1 MTMNSTISSKNSADR
16 KGYMNKYLKTLELDK
31 ILQMLAEHASNAE
44 TRRMALALR
53 PDNDLERVR
62 YECLKTS
69 QALELSVQY
78 GTPPFS
84 DFKDVTSAAARAA
97 SGAVISLRDLMD
109 IAVMLRQIK
118 ALADWYSHCENVETE
133 LSYLFSRLQP
143 NDWLLEKLER
153 SIISE
158 TEISDA
164 ASPELAAI
172 RRKINK
178 AGMQLRETLD
188 KMVKNKTTQQ
198 YLQESSVTIRDGRFV
213 LPVKSEYRGQVSGLI
228 HDTSATGQ
236 TIFIEPMAIVEANND
251 IRILE
256 GKEQEEIERIIRQL
270 CRDCGDY
277 SEILKENYKVC
288 TELNL
293 YFAKSNLAA
302 RLKCSLPGITDDG
315 VIFLKKAR
323 HPLLDRNKAVPIDLS
338 LGEDYQ
344 TLIITGPNTG
354 GKTVALKTA
363 GLLSA
368 MVMCG
373 LLIPVAD
380 GSRISLFD
388 HILADIGDS
397 QSIEQNL
404 STFSSH
410 TNKVIEIL
418 GTADESSLVLLDELG
433 SGTDPVEGAAL
444 AVAIIRRL
452 MSSGAKV
459 MVTTHYQELKVFA
472 IDSPDVENASCEFDI
487 DTLRPTY
494 RLIVGSPGKSNA
506 FAISESLGMPKDII
520 DDAKSSVS
528 EANSRLED
536 VIGKLEAARLELE
549 HQKDDISRLKA
560 QTKEHEETIRKEREQ
575 LEAAKADEMEK
586 ARLRAMTIIE
596 QTKAESNELLDELEK
611 LRKEKDK
618 KDFSSNVSGMKSR
631 TKQSFNKMYDT
642 ANPVDGRD
650 PNEGYVLPRKLKR
663 GDTVYVVDLQ
673 RKGIVS
679 GEPDGSDFVFVQ
691 MGVMKTKM
699 NISRLRLEEPPKV
712 TVGNKP
718 AKKNRNMNKVG
729 VKAERRGRM
738 ELDIRGCACNDGVY
752 QLDSFIDQ
760 AVMSNISTVT
770 IIHGKGTGLLRSA
783 VHKRLKSHPS
793 VKSFRLG
800 VFGEGEDGVTVAEL
814 K

>member
-1 MTMNSTISSKNSADR
+1 
-16 KGYMNKYLKTLELDK
+16 MNKYLKTLELEK
-31 ILQMLAEHASNAE
+31 ILDMLAELASNEA
-44 TRRMALALR
+44 TRKMALELR
-53 PDNDLERVR
+53 PDCDLERVR

-69 QALELSVQY
+69 QALELSVQF

-84 DFKDVTSAAARAA
+84 NFKDITSTAARAK

-109 IAVMLRQIK
+109 IAAMLRQIK
-118 ALADWYSHCENVETE
+118 GLADWYKHCENIETE

-158 TEISDA
+158 NEIADA

-172 RRKINK
+172 RRKINR

-188 KMVKNKTTQQ
+188 KMVKSKTTQQ

-213 LPVKSEYRGQVSGLI
+213 LPVKSEHRGQISGLI

-251 IRILE
+251 IRILQ
-256 GKEQEEIERIIRQL
+256 GKEQEEIERIICEL

-277 SEILKENYKVC
+277 ADILAENYKVC

-302 RLKCSLPGITDDG
+302 KLNCSLPEITDDG
-315 VIFLKKAR
+315 KIYLKKAR
-323 HPLLDRNKAVPIDLS
+323 HPLIDKNKAVPIELS
-338 LGEDYQ
+338 LGEEYQ

-368 MVMCG
+368 MTMCG

-380 GSRISLFD
+380 GSRISVFS

-433 SGTDPVEGAAL
+433 SGTDPVEGAAIAI
-444 AVAIIRRL
+444 AVIRRL
-452 MSSGAKV
+452 MENGAKI

-472 IDSPDVENASCEFDI
+472 IDSPNVQNASCEFDI
-487 DTLRPTY
+487 ATLRPTY

-506 FAISESLGMPKDII
+506 FAISESLGMPSDII
-520 DDAKSSVS
+520 EDAKGRVS
-528 EANSRLED
+528 DANTRLEE
-536 VIGKLEAARLELE
+536 VIGKLEASRLELE
-549 HQKDDISRLKA
+549 REKEQITKLRIQA
-560 QTKEHEETIRKEREQ
+560 QEHESAVRKEREEI
-575 LEAAKADEMEK
+575 EAAKSDELEK

-618 KDFSSNVSGMKSR
+618 KDFSSNVSGMKSK
-631 TKQSFNKMYDT
+631 TKQSFNKMFDT
-642 ANPVDGRD
+642 ANPVDKRD

-673 RKGIVS
+673 RKGIIS
-679 GEPDGSDFVFVQ
+679 GDPDGSEFVFVQ

-699 NISRLRLEEPPKV
+699 NISRLRLEEPEKV
-712 TVGNKP
+712 TYNNKNKP
-718 AKKNRNMNKVG
+718 SRKVGRVG
-729 VKAERRGRM
+729 VKAERRGKM
-738 ELDIRGCACNDGVY
+738 ELDIRGSACDDGIY
-752 QLDSFIDQ
+752 ELDAFIDQ

-770 IIHGKGTGLLRSA
+770 IIHGKGTGLLRKA
-783 VHKRLKSHPS
+783 VHQRLRSHPS
-793 VKSFRLG
+793 VKNFRLG
-800 VFGEGEDGVTVAEL
+800 LFGEGEDGVTVVEL

>member
-1 MTMNSTISSKNSADR
+1 MD
-16 KGYMNKYLKTLELDK
+16 KYLKTLELDK
-31 ILQMLAEHASNAE
+31 ILEMLADLTSNEE
-44 TRRMALALR
+44 TRRMALAVR

-69 QALELSVQY
+69 QALSLSVQF

-84 DFKDVTSAAARAA
+84 NFKDISSVAARAA
-97 SGAVISLRDLMD
+97 SGAVISLRDLLD
-109 IAVMLRQIK
+109 IAAMLRQIK
-118 ALADWYSHCENVETE
+118 ALADWYAHCENVETE

-153 SIISE
+153 SIISDN
-158 TEISDA
+158 EIADA

-172 RRKINK
+172 RRKINR

-188 KMVKNKTTQQ
+188 KMIKNKTTQQ
-198 YLQESSVTIRDGRFV
+198 YLQESNVTIRDGRFV
-213 LPVKSEYRGQVSGLI
+213 LPVKSEYRSQVSGLV

-277 SEILKENYKVC
+277 AEVLSENYKVC

-302 RLKCSLPGITDDG
+302 KLRCSLPAITDDG
-315 VIFLKKAR
+315 KMHLKKAR
-323 HPLLDRNKAVPIDLS
+323 HPLIDRNKAVPVDIS

-344 TLIITGPNTG
+344 ALIITGPNTG
-354 GKTVALKTA
+354 GKTVSLKTA
-363 GLLSA
+363 GLLAA
-368 MVMCG
+368 MTMCG

-380 GSRISLFD
+380 GSSISVYD

-418 GTADESSLVLLDELG
+418 STADEKSLVLLDELG

-444 AVAIIRRL
+444 ALAIIRRL
-452 MSSGAKV
+452 MENGAKI

-472 IDSPDVENASCEFDI
+472 IDSAGVENASCEFDI
-487 DTLRPTY
+487 ETLRPTY

-506 FAISESLGMPKDII
+506 FAISESLGMPSDII
-520 DDAKSSVS
+520 EDAKSRVS
-528 EANSRLED
+528 EANTRLEE
-536 VIGKLEAARLELE
+536 VIGKLEASRIELE
-549 HQKDDISRLKA
+549 RKRDEISRLRS
-560 QTKEHEETIRKEREQ
+560 QTAEHEEAIRKEREAI
-575 LEAAKADEMEK
+575 EAAKAEELEK

-596 QTKAESNELLDELEK
+596 QTKAESNELIDELEK

-618 KDFSSNVSGMKSR
+618 KDFSANVSGMKSK

-642 ANPVDGRD
+642 ANPVEKRD
-650 PNEGYVLPRKLKR
+650 PNEGYVLPRKLRR

-679 GEPDGSDFVFVQ
+679 GDPDGSDFVYVQ

-699 NISRLRLEEPPKV
+699 NISRLRLEETEKV
-712 TVGNKP
+712 TVGNKSLRP
-718 AKKNRNMNKVG
+718 NRKMNKIG
-729 VKAERRGRM
+729 VKAERRGKM
-738 ELDIRGCACNDGVY
+738 ELDIRGCACDDGVY
-752 QLDSFIDQ
+752 QLDAFIDQ

-770 IIHGKGTGLLRSA
+770 IIHGKGTGLLRQA
-783 VHKRLKSHPS
+783 VHRRLKSHPS

-800 VFGEGEDGVTVAEL
+800 LFGEGEDGVTVAEL

>member
-1 MTMNSTISSKNSADR
+1 
-16 KGYMNKYLKTLELDK
+16 MNKYLRTLELDK
-31 ILQMLAEHASNAE
+31 ILEMLADLTSNEE
-44 TRRMALALR
+44 TRKMALAVR
-53 PDNDLERVR
+53 PDNDLGRVH

-69 QALELSVQY
+69 QAFGLSVQF

-84 DFKDVTSAAARAA
+84 NFRDITTIAARAK

-118 ALADWYSHCENVETE
+118 GLADWYGHCENIETE
-133 LSYLFSRLQP
+133 LNYLFSRLAP

-158 TEISDA
+158 NEISDA

-172 RRKINK
+172 RRKINR

-198 YLQESSVTIRDGRFV
+198 YLQESAVTIRDGRFV

-256 GKEQEEIERIIRQL
+256 GKEQEEIERIIREL
-270 CRDCGDY
+270 CRECGDY
-277 SEILKENYKVC
+277 ADILCENYKIC

-293 YFAKSNLAA
+293 YFAKSSLAA
-302 RLKCSLPGITDDG
+302 RLNCSLPEITDDG
-315 VIFLKKAR
+315 KMNLKKAR
-323 HPLLDRNKAVPIDLS
+323 HPLIDRKKVEPVNIS
-338 LGEDYQ
+338 LGDEYS

-368 MVMCG
+368 MTMCG
-373 LLIPVAD
+373 LMIPVAD
-380 GSRISLFD
+380 GSSISVFD

-404 STFSSH
+404 STFSAH
-410 TNKVIEIL
+410 TNKVIEIIE
-418 GTADESSLVLLDELG
+418 TADEKSLVLLDELG

-444 AVAIIRRL
+444 AVSVIKRL
-452 MSSGAKV
+452 MLSGAKV

-472 IDSPDVENASCEFDI
+472 IDSPEVENASCEFDI
-487 DTLRPTY
+487 ETLRPTY

-506 FAISESLGMPKDII
+506 FAISESLGMPSDII
-520 DDAKSSVS
+520 EDAKSRIS
-528 EANSRLED
+528 EADSRFEE
-536 VIGKLEAARLELE
+536 VIGKLESARLELE
-549 HQKDDISRLKA
+549 RQKEEISRLKA
-560 QTKEHEETIRKEREQ
+560 QAQEHENILRKEREE
-575 LEAAKADEMEK
+575 LEKTKADELEK

-596 QTKAESNELLDELEK
+596 QTKAESNELITELEQLK
-611 LRKEKDK
+611 KEKDK
-618 KDFSSNVSGMKSR
+618 KNFGESVSGAKSR
-631 TKQSFNKMYDT
+631 SKQSFNKMYDT
-642 ANPVDGRD
+642 ANPVDRHD
-650 PNEGYVLPRKLKR
+650 PNADYVLPRKLRR

-691 MGVMKTKM
+691 MGVMKSKIA
-699 NISRLRLEEPPKV
+699 ISRLRLEETEKV
-712 TVGNKP
+712 TYKNKP
-718 AKKNRNMNKVG
+718 SRKVGKIG
-729 VKAERRGRM
+729 VKAERRGKM
-738 ELDIRGCACNDGVY
+738 ELDIRGCACDDGVY
-752 QLDSFIDQ
+752 QLDAFIDR
-760 AVMSNISTVT
+760 AVMSNISMVT
-770 IIHGKGTGLLRSA
+770 IIHGKGTGLLRKA
-783 VHKRLKSHPS
+783 VHARLKSHPS
-793 VKSFRLG
+793 VKNFRLG
-800 VFGEGEDGVTVAEL
+800 VFGEGEDGVTIAEL

>member
-1 MTMNSTISSKNSADR
+1 MD
-16 KGYMNKYLKTLELDK
+16 KYLKTLELDK
-31 ILQMLAEHASNAE
+31 ILDMLADLTSNEE
-44 TRRMALALR
+44 TRRMALEVR

-69 QALELSVQY
+69 QAFSLSVQF

-84 DFKDVTSAAARAA
+84 NFKDISTVTARAA

-109 IAVMLRQIK
+109 IAAMLRQIK

-153 SIISE
+153 SIISDN
-158 TEISDA
+158 EIADA

-172 RRKINK
+172 RRKINR

-188 KMVKNKTTQQ
+188 KMIKNKTTQQ
-198 YLQESSVTIRDGRFV
+198 YLQESNVTIRDGRFV
-213 LPVKSEYRGQVSGLI
+213 LPVKSEYRGQVSGLV

-277 SEILKENYKVC
+277 AEILTENYKVC

-302 RLKCSLPGITDDG
+302 KLNCSLPEITDDG
-315 VIFLKKAR
+315 KMHLKKAR
-323 HPLLDRNKAVPIDLS
+323 HPLIDKNKAVPVDIS

-344 TLIITGPNTG
+344 ALIITGPNTG
-354 GKTVALKTA
+354 GKTVSLKTA
-363 GLLSA
+363 GLLAA
-368 MVMCG
+368 MTMCG
-373 LLIPVAD
+373 LLIPCAD
-380 GSRISLFD
+380 GSRISVYD

-418 GTADESSLVLLDELG
+418 GTADERSLVLLDELG

-444 AVAIIRRL
+444 AISIIRRL
-452 MSSGAKV
+452 MENGAKI

-472 IDSPDVENASCEFDI
+472 IDSSGVENASCEFDI
-487 DTLRPTY
+487 ETLRPTY

-506 FAISESLGMPKDII
+506 FAISESLGMPSDII
-520 DDAKSSVS
+520 RDAKSRVS
-528 EANSRLED
+528 EANTRLEE
-536 VIGKLEAARLELE
+536 VIGKLEASRIELE
-549 HQKDDISRLKA
+549 RQKEEISRLRA
-560 QTKEHEETIRKEREQ
+560 ETAAHEEAIRREREEI
-575 LEAAKADEMEK
+575 EAAKADELEK

-596 QTKAESNELLDELEK
+596 QTKAESNELIDELEK

-618 KDFSSNVSGMKSR
+618 KDFSANVSGMKSK

-642 ANPVDGRD
+642 ANPVEKRD
-650 PNEGYVLPRKLKR
+650 PNEGYVLPRKLRR

-673 RKGIVS
+673 RKGIIS
-679 GEPDGSDFVFVQ
+679 GDPDGSDFVFVQ

-699 NISRLRLEEPPKV
+699 NISRLRLEEPQKV
-712 TVGNKP
+712 TVGSKP
-718 AKKNRNMNKVG
+718 LRPNRKMNKIG
-729 VKAERRGRM
+729 VKAERRGKM
-738 ELDIRGCACNDGVY
+738 ELDIRGCACDDGVY
-752 QLDSFIDQ
+752 QLDAFIDQ

-770 IIHGKGTGLLRSA
+770 IIHGKGTGLLRQA

-800 VFGEGEDGVTVAEL
+800 LFGEGEDGVTVAEL

>member
-1 MTMNSTISSKNSADR
+1 
-16 KGYMNKYLKTLELDK
+16 MNKYLKTLELDK
-31 ILQMLAEHASNAE
+31 ILEMLSGHASNEE
-44 TRRMALALR
+44 TKRMALALR
-53 PDNDLERVR
+53 PQSDLAAVR
-62 YECLKTS
+62 RENLKTS
-69 QALELSVQY
+69 NALELSIQY
-78 GTPPFS
+78 GTPPFTS
-84 DFKDVTSAAARAA
+84 FKDISVSAQRAKT
-97 SGAVISLRDLMD
+97 GAVISLRDLMD
-109 IAVMLRQIK
+109 IAVMLRQISG
-118 ALADWYSHCENVETE
+118 LAKWYHSCENVETE
-133 LSYLFSRLQP
+133 LDYLFSRLAP
-143 NDWLLEKLER
+143 NDWLLEKLDR

-158 TEISDA
+158 TELSDA

-172 RRKINK
+172 RRKINR
-178 AGMQLRETLD
+178 AEMQLRETLD

-198 YLQESSVTIRDGRFV
+198 YLRESNVTIRDGRFV
-213 LPVKSEYRGQVSGLI
+213 LPVKTEHRGQVSGLV

-236 TIFIEPMAIVEANND
+236 TVFIEPMAVVEANND
-251 IRILE
+251 IRILQ
-256 GKEQEEIERIIRQL
+256 GKEQEEIERIIREL
-270 CRDCGDY
+270 CADCGDY
-277 SEILKENYKVC
+277 ADILCENYRVC

-302 RLKCSLPGITDDG
+302 KLKCTMPQITDDG
-315 VIFLKKAR
+315 KVHLKKAR
-323 HPLLDRNKAVPIDLS
+323 HPLLDQKTAVPIDLS

-344 TLIITGPNTG
+344 ALIITGPNTG

-368 MVMCG
+368 MTMCG
-373 LLIPVAD
+373 LLIPVSD
-380 GSRISLFD
+380 GSSISVFQ
-388 HILADIGDS
+388 HILVDIGDS

-418 GTADESSLVLLDELG
+418 RTADESSLVLLDELG

-444 AVAIIRRL
+444 AVSIIGRL
-452 MSSGAKV
+452 ISNSAKL

-472 IDSPDVENASCEFDI
+472 IDTPGVQNASCEFDI
-487 DTLRPTY
+487 ETLRPTY

-520 DDAKSSVS
+520 ADARSRVS
-528 EANSRLED
+528 EANTRLEE
-536 VIGKLEAARLELE
+536 VIGKLESTRMELE
-549 HQKDDISRLKA
+549 RERDSARSLKA
-560 QTKEHEETIRKEREQ
+560 KAAEHEEEMRIQRESLERSR
-575 LEAAKADEMEK
+575 ADELEK
-586 ARLRAMTIIE
+586 ARLQAMTIIE
-596 QTKAESNELLDELEK
+596 QTKAHSNELIDELEK
-611 LRKEKDK
+611 LRKEKEK
-618 KDFSSNVSGMKSR
+618 KDFSANVSGMKSR
-631 TKQSFNKMYDT
+631 SKQSFNKMYDI
-642 ANPVDGRD
+642 ANPVNKSD

-718 AKKNRNMNKVG
+718 VNNQRKKVG
-729 VKAERRGRM
+729 RVGVNAERRGKM
-738 ELDIRGCACNDGVY
+738 ELDIRGCACDDGVY

-760 AVMSNISTVT
+760 AVMSNISIIS
-770 IIHGKGTGLLRSA
+770 IIHGKGTGLLRAA

-800 VFGEGEDGVTVAEL
+800 VYGEGEDGVTIAEL

>member
-1 MTMNSTISSKNSADR
+1 
-16 KGYMNKYLKTLELDK
+16 
-31 ILQMLAEHASNAE
+31 
-44 TRRMALALR
+44 MALEIR

-69 QALELSVQY
+69 QAFSLSVQF

-84 DFKDVTSAAARAA
+84 NFKDISTVAARAA

-109 IAVMLRQIK
+109 IAAMLRQIK
-118 ALADWYSHCENVETE
+118 ALANWYSHCENVETE

-153 SIISE
+153 SIISDN
-158 TEISDA
+158 EIADA

-172 RRKINK
+172 RRKINR

-188 KMVKNKTTQQ
+188 KMIKNKTTQQ
-198 YLQESSVTIRDGRFV
+198 YLQESNVTIRDGRFV
-213 LPVKSEYRGQVSGLI
+213 LPVKSEYRGQVSGLV

-277 SEILKENYKVC
+277 AEILTENYKVC

-302 RLKCSLPGITDDG
+302 KLNCSLPAITDDG
-315 VIFLKKAR
+315 KMHLKKAR
-323 HPLLDRNKAVPIDLS
+323 HPLISKSKAVPVDIS

-344 TLIITGPNTG
+344 ALIITGPNTG
-354 GKTVALKTA
+354 GKTVSLKTA
-363 GLLSA
+363 GLLAA
-368 MVMCG
+368 MTMCG
-373 LLIPVAD
+373 LLIPCAD
-380 GSRISLFD
+380 GSSISVYD

-418 GTADESSLVLLDELG
+418 GTADEKSLVLLDELG

-444 AVAIIRRL
+444 AISIIRRL
-452 MSSGAKV
+452 MENGAKI

-472 IDSPDVENASCEFDI
+472 IDSSGVENASCEFDI
-487 DTLRPTY
+487 ETLRPTY

-506 FAISESLGMPKDII
+506 FAISESLGMPSDII
-520 DDAKSSVS
+520 SDAKSRVS
-528 EANSRLED
+528 EANSRLEE
-536 VIGKLEAARLELE
+536 VIGKLEASRIELE
-549 HQKDDISRLKA
+549 RQKEEISRLRA
-560 QTKEHEETIRKEREQ
+560 ETAAHEEAIRREREEI
-575 LEAAKADEMEK
+575 EAAKADELEK

-596 QTKAESNELLDELEK
+596 QTKAESNELIDELEK

-618 KDFSSNVSGMKSR
+618 KDFSANVSGMKSK

-642 ANPVDGRD
+642 ANPVEKRD
-650 PNEGYVLPRKLKR
+650 PNEGYVLPRKLRR

-673 RKGIVS
+673 RKGIIS
-679 GEPDGSDFVFVQ
+679 GDPDGSDFVFVQ

-699 NISRLRLEEPPKV
+699 NISRLRLEEPQKV
-712 TVGNKP
+712 TVGSKP
-718 AKKNRNMNKVG
+718 LRPNRKMNKIG
-729 VKAERRGRM
+729 VKAERRGKM
-738 ELDIRGCACNDGVY
+738 ELDIRGCACDDGVY
-752 QLDSFIDQ
+752 QLDAFIDQ

-770 IIHGKGTGLLRSA
+770 IIHGKGTGLLRQA

-800 VFGEGEDGVTVAEL
+800 LFGEGEDGVTVAEL

>member
-1 MTMNSTISSKNSADR
+1 
-16 KGYMNKYLKTLELDK
+16 MNKYLRTLELDK
-31 ILQMLAEHASNAE
+31 ILAMLAEHTSNEE
-44 TRRMALALR
+44 TRRMALAVR
-53 PDNDLERVR
+53 PYDDLQTIRN
-62 YECLKTS
+62 ECRKVS
-69 QALELSVQY
+69 QALSLSVQF

-84 DFKDVTSAAARAA
+84 SFKDVSTSAARAK

-109 IAVMLRQIK
+109 IAAMLRQIK
-118 ALADWYSHCENVETE
+118 GLADWYSHCENVETD
-133 LSYLFSRLQP
+133 LDYLFSRLSP

-153 SIISE
+153 SIISD

-172 RRKINK
+172 RRKINR
-178 AGMQLRETLD
+178 AEIQLRETLD
-188 KMVKNKTTQQ
+188 KMIKNKTTQL

-251 IRILE
+251 IRLLE
-256 GKEQEEIERIIRQL
+256 GKEQEEIERIIAEL

-277 SEILKENYKVC
+277 ADILCENYKIC

-302 RLKCSLPGITDDG
+302 RLNCTLPEINDDG
-315 VIFLKKAR
+315 RVHLKKAR
-323 HPLLDRNKAVPIDLS
+323 HPLIDKNKAVPIDLS

-344 TLIITGPNTG
+344 ALIITGPNTG
-354 GKTVALKTA
+354 GKTVALKTL

-368 MVMCG
+368 MTMCG
-373 LLIPVAD
+373 LLIPVSD
-380 GSRISLFD
+380 GSSITVFS

-410 TNKVIEIL
+410 TNKVIEIIN
-418 GTADESSLVLLDELG
+418 TADERSLVLLDELG

-444 AVAIIRRL
+444 AVAVIKRL
-452 MSSGAKV
+452 MDNGARI

-472 IDSPDVENASCEFDI
+472 INSPDVENASCEFDI
-487 DTLRPTY
+487 ETLRPTY

-506 FAISESLGMPKDII
+506 FAISESLGMPPDII
-520 DDAKSSVS
+520 AEAKTLVSDA
-528 EANSRLED
+528 NTQLEE
-536 VIGKLEAARLELE
+536 VIGKLEETRLELE
-549 HQKDDISRLKA
+549 RQKDDIVRLKRQA
-560 QTKEHEETIRKEREQ
+560 QEHEEAVRKEREE
-575 LEAAKADEMEK
+575 LEKAKSAELEK
-586 ARLRAMTIIE
+586 ARMRAMTIIE

-611 LRKEKDK
+611 LRKEKEK
-618 KDFSSNVSGMKSR
+618 KNFSENVSGMKSR

-642 ANPVDGRD
+642 ANPVDNRD
-650 PNEGYVLPRKLKR
+650 PNADYVLPRKLRR

-699 NISRLRLEEPPKV
+699 NISRLRLEEPEKV
-712 TVGNKP
+712 EFKNKSVKKVG
-718 AKKNRNMNKVG
+718 RVG
-729 VKAERRGRM
+729 VKAERRGKM
-738 ELDIRGCACNDGVY
+738 ELDIRGCACDDGVY
-752 QLDSFIDQ
+752 QLDSFIDR

-783 VHKRLKSHPS
+783 VHQRLKSHPS
-793 VKSFRLG
+793 VKTFRLG
-800 VFGEGEDGVTVAEL
+800 LFGEGEDGVTIAEL

>member
-1 MTMNSTISSKNSADR
+1 
-16 KGYMNKYLKTLELDK
+16 MNKYLRTLELDK
-31 ILQMLAEHASNAE
+31 ILAMLAEHTSNEE
-44 TRRMALALR
+44 TRRMALAVR
-53 PDNDLERVR
+53 PYDDLQTIRN
-62 YECLKTS
+62 ECRKVS
-69 QALELSVQY
+69 QALSLSVQF

-84 DFKDVTSAAARAA
+84 SFKDVSTSAARAK

-109 IAVMLRQIK
+109 IAAMLRQIK
-118 ALADWYSHCENVETE
+118 GLADWYSHCENVETD
-133 LSYLFSRLQP
+133 LDYLFSRLSP

-153 SIISE
+153 SIISD

-172 RRKINK
+172 RRKINR
-178 AGMQLRETLD
+178 AEIQLRETLD
-188 KMVKNKTTQQ
+188 KMIKNKTTQQ

-251 IRILE
+251 IRLLE
-256 GKEQEEIERIIRQL
+256 GKEQEEIERIIAEL

-277 SEILKENYKVC
+277 ADILCENYKIC

-302 RLKCSLPGITDDG
+302 RLNCTLPEINDDG
-315 VIFLKKAR
+315 RVHLKKAR
-323 HPLLDRNKAVPIDLS
+323 HPLIDKNKAVPIGLS

-344 TLIITGPNTG
+344 ALIITGPNTG
-354 GKTVALKTA
+354 GKTVALKTL

-368 MVMCG
+368 MTMCG
-373 LLIPVAD
+373 LLIPVSD
-380 GSRISLFD
+380 GSSITIFS

-410 TNKVIEIL
+410 TNKVIEIIN
-418 GTADESSLVLLDELG
+418 TADERSLVLLDELG

-444 AVAIIRRL
+444 AVAVIKRL
-452 MSSGAKV
+452 MDNGARI

-472 IDSPDVENASCEFDI
+472 INSPDVENASCEFDI
-487 DTLRPTY
+487 ETLRPTY

-506 FAISESLGMPKDII
+506 FAISESLGMPSDII
-520 DDAKSSVS
+520 AEAKTLVSDA
-528 EANSRLED
+528 NTQLEE
-536 VIGKLEAARLELE
+536 VIGKLEETRLELE
-549 HQKDDISRLKA
+549 RQKDDIVRLKRQA
-560 QTKEHEETIRKEREQ
+560 QEHEEAVRKEREE
-575 LEAAKADEMEK
+575 LEKAKSAELEK
-586 ARLRAMTIIE
+586 ARMRAMTIIE

-611 LRKEKDK
+611 LRKEKEK
-618 KDFSSNVSGMKSR
+618 KNFSENVSGMKSR

-642 ANPVDGRD
+642 ANPVDNRD
-650 PNEGYVLPRKLKR
+650 PNADYVLPRKLRR

-699 NISRLRLEEPPKV
+699 NISRLRLEEPEKV
-712 TVGNKP
+712 EFRNKSVKKVG
-718 AKKNRNMNKVG
+718 RVG
-729 VKAERRGRM
+729 VKAERRGKM
-738 ELDIRGCACNDGVY
+738 ELDIRGCACDDGVY
-752 QLDSFIDQ
+752 QLDSFIDR

-783 VHKRLKSHPS
+783 VHQRLKSHPS
-793 VKSFRLG
+793 VKTFRLG
-800 VFGEGEDGVTVAEL
+800 LFGEGEDGVTIAEFG
-814 K
+814 

>member
-1 MTMNSTISSKNSADR
+1 MD
-16 KGYMNKYLKTLELDK
+16 KYLKTLELDK
-31 ILQMLAEHASNAE
+31 ILDMLAEHTSNEE
-44 TRRMALALR
+44 TRRMALSVR
-53 PDNDLERVR
+53 PDADLERVR

-69 QALELSVQY
+69 QALELSVQF

-84 DFKDVTSAAARAA
+84 NFKDVTSTAARAK

-109 IAVMLRQIK
+109 IAAMLRQIK
-118 ALADWYSHCENVETE
+118 GHADWYAHCENIETE

-158 TEISDA
+158 NEIADA

-172 RRKINK
+172 RRKINR

-256 GKEQEEIERIIRQL
+256 GKEQEEIERIIREL
-270 CRDCGDY
+270 CRECGDY
-277 SEILKENYKVC
+277 ADILSENYKVC

-293 YFAKSNLAA
+293 YFAKANLAA
-302 RLKCSLPGITDDG
+302 RLRCSLPEITDDG
-315 VIFLKKAR
+315 RMFLKKAR
-323 HPLLDRNKAVPIDLS
+323 HPLIDRSKAVPIDLS
-338 LGEDYQ
+338 LGEEYQ

-368 MVMCG
+368 MTMCG

-380 GSRISLFD
+380 GSRISIYD

-418 GTADESSLVLLDELG
+418 DTADEKSLVLLDELG

-444 AVAIIRRL
+444 AVSIIRRL
-452 MSSGAKV
+452 MENGAKI

-472 IDSPDVENASCEFDI
+472 IDSENVENASCEFDI
-487 DTLRPTY
+487 ETLRPTY

-506 FAISESLGMPKDII
+506 FAISESLGMPADII
-520 DDAKSSVS
+520 EDAKTRVS
-528 EANSRLED
+528 EANTRLEE
-536 VIGKLEAARLELE
+536 VIGKLEATRMELE
-549 HQKDDISRLKA
+549 KQREEITRLKA
-560 QTKEHEETIRKEREQ
+560 QAAEHEETLRREREE
-575 LEAAKADEMEK
+575 LETAKADELEK

-611 LRKEKDK
+611 LRREKDK

-642 ANPVDGRD
+642 ANPVEKRD
-650 PNEGYVLPRKLKR
+650 PNEGYVLPRKLRR

-673 RKGIVS
+673 RKGIIS

-699 NISRLRLEEPPKV
+699 NISRLRLEEPAKV
-712 TVGNKP
+712 TVGGKT
-718 AKKNRNMNKVG
+718 AKTGRRMNKIG
-729 VKAERRGRM
+729 VKAERRGKM
-738 ELDIRGCACNDGVY
+738 ELDIRGCACDDGIY
-752 QLDSFIDQ
+752 QLDAFIDQ
-760 AVMSNISTVT
+760 AVMSNISTIT
-770 IIHGKGTGLLRSA
+770 IIHGKGTGLLRQA
-783 VHKRLKSHPS
+783 VHRRLKSHPS
-793 VKSFRLG
+793 VKTFRLG
-800 VFGEGEDGVTVAEL
+800 LFGEGEDGVTIAEL

>member
-1 MTMNSTISSKNSADR
+1 MNR
-16 KGYMNKYLKTLELDK
+16 YLKTLELDK
-31 ILQMLAEHASNAE
+31 VLNMLADLTSNEE

-53 PDNDLERVR
+53 PDADLERVR
-62 YECLKTS
+62 LECLKTS
-69 QALELSVQY
+69 QALELSVQF

-84 DFKDVTSAAARAA
+84 NFKDISGVSARAK

-109 IAVMLRQIK
+109 IAAMLRQIK
-118 ALADWYSHCENVETE
+118 GLSDWYSHCENMETE

-158 TEISDA
+158 NEIADA

-172 RRKINK
+172 RRKINR

-198 YLQESSVTIRDGRFV
+198 YLQESNVTIRDGRFV

-256 GKEQEEIERIIRQL
+256 GKEQEEIERIIREL
-270 CRDCGDY
+270 CRECGDY
-277 SEILKENYKVC
+277 SDILCENYKVC

-302 RLKCSLPGITDDG
+302 KLKCSLPEITDDG
-315 VIFLKKAR
+315 KMHLKKAR
-323 HPLLDRNKAVPIDLS
+323 HPLIDKNKAVPIDLS
-338 LGEDYQ
+338 LGEEYQ
-344 TLIITGPNTG
+344 SLIITGPNTG
-354 GKTVALKTA
+354 GKTVSLKTA
-363 GLLSA
+363 GLLSL
-368 MVMCG
+368 MTMCG
-373 LLIPVAD
+373 LLIPVSD
-380 GSRISLFD
+380 GSKISVFR
-388 HILADIGDS
+388 HVLADIGDS

-410 TNKVIEIL
+410 TNKVIDIINV
-418 GTADESSLVLLDELG
+418 ADDDSLVLLDELG

-444 AVAIIRRL
+444 AVSIIGRL
-452 MSSGAKV
+452 MQSGAKL

-472 IDSPDVENASCEFDI
+472 INSPNVENASCEFDI
-487 DTLRPTY
+487 ETLRPTY

-520 DDAKSSVS
+520 EEAKTHVS
-528 EANSRLED
+528 EANTRLEE
-536 VIGKLEAARLELE
+536 VIGKLEASRLELE
-549 HQKDDISRLKA
+549 RMKNETARLKA
-560 QTKEHEETIRKEREQ
+560 EIAEHEEAIRKERE
-575 LEAAKADEMEK
+575 EIEKSKADELEK

-596 QTKAESNELLDELEK
+596 QTKAESNELIDELEK

-618 KDFSSNVSGMKSR
+618 KDFSSNVSGAKSKA
-631 TKQSFNKMYDT
+631 KQSFNKMYDT
-642 ANPVDGRD
+642 ANPVDKHD
-650 PNEGYVLPRKLKR
+650 PNENYVLPRKLRR

-673 RKGIVS
+673 RKGIIS

-699 NISRLRLEEPPKV
+699 NISRLRLEDTPKV
-712 TVGNKP
+712 TVGNKSMTKP
-718 AKKNRNMNKVG
+718 NRKMNKVG
-729 VKAERRGRM
+729 VKAERRGKM
-738 ELDIRGCACNDGVY
+738 ELDIRGCACDDGIY
-752 QLDSFIDQ
+752 QLDAFVDQ
-760 AVMSNISTVT
+760 AVMSNISTIT
-770 IIHGKGTGLLRSA
+770 IIHGKGTGLLRQA

-793 VKSFRLG
+793 VKTFRLG
-800 VFGEGEDGVTVAEL
+800 LFGEGEDGVTIAEL

>member
-1 MTMNSTISSKNSADR
+1 MD
-16 KGYMNKYLKTLELDK
+16 KYLKTLELDK
-31 ILQMLAEHASNAE
+31 ILEMLAGLTSNEE
-44 TRRMALALR
+44 TRRMALDIR

-69 QALELSVQY
+69 QALELSVQF

-84 DFKDVTSAAARAA
+84 NFKDVTGTAARAK

-109 IAVMLRQIK
+109 IAAMLRQIK
-118 ALADWYSHCENVETE
+118 GLSDWYSHCENIETE

-153 SIISE
+153 SIISDN
-158 TEISDA
+158 EIADA

-172 RRKINK
+172 RRKINR

-188 KMVKNKTTQQ
+188 KMVRNKTTQQ
-198 YLQESSVTIRDGRFV
+198 YLQENSVTIRDGRFV

-256 GKEQEEIERIIRQL
+256 GKEQEEIERIIREL

-277 SEILKENYKVC
+277 ADILAENYKVC

-302 RLKCSLPGITDDG
+302 RLRCSLPEITDDG
-315 VIFLKKAR
+315 RMYLKKAR
-323 HPLLDRNKAVPIDLS
+323 HPLINRDKAVPIDLS
-338 LGEDYQ
+338 LGEKYQ

-368 MVMCG
+368 MTMCG

-380 GSRISLFD
+380 GSRISVYD

-418 GTADESSLVLLDELG
+418 SIADECSLVLLDELG

-444 AVAIIRRL
+444 AVSIIRRL
-452 MSSGAKV
+452 MENGAKI

-472 IDSPDVENASCEFDI
+472 IDSDNVENASCEFDI
-487 DTLRPTY
+487 ETLRPTY

-506 FAISESLGMPKDII
+506 FAISESLGMPSDII
-520 DDAKSSVS
+520 EDAKSRVS
-528 EANSRLED
+528 EANTRLEE
-536 VIGKLEAARLELE
+536 VIGKLESARMDLER
-549 HQKDDISRLKA
+549 QKEEISRLRA
-560 QTKEHEETIRKEREQ
+560 AAADHEETLRKEREE
-575 LEAAKADEMEK
+575 LESSKAEELEK

-642 ANPVDGRD
+642 ANPVDKRD
-650 PNEGYVLPRKLKR
+650 PNADYVLPRKLKR

-679 GEPDGSDFVFVQ
+679 GEPDGSDFVYVQ

-699 NISRLRLEEPPKV
+699 NISRLRLEEPEKV
-712 TVGNKP
+712 TIGGKSAKP
-718 AKKNRNMNKVG
+718 GRRMNKIG
-729 VKAERRGRM
+729 VKAERRGKM
-738 ELDIRGCACNDGVY
+738 ELDIRGCACDDGVY

-760 AVMSNISTVT
+760 AVMSNISTIT
-770 IIHGKGTGLLRSA
+770 IIHGKGTGLLRQA

-793 VKSFRLG
+793 VKNFRLG
-800 VFGEGEDGVTVAEL
+800 LFGEGEDGVTIAEL

>member
-1 MTMNSTISSKNSADR
+1 
-16 KGYMNKYLKTLELDK
+16 MNKYLKTLELDK
-31 ILQMLAEHASNAE
+31 ILDMLAELASNEA
-44 TRRMALALR
+44 TRKMALELR
-53 PDNDLERVR
+53 PDCDLERVR

-69 QALELSVQY
+69 QALELSVQF

-84 DFKDVTSAAARAA
+84 NFKDITSTAARAK

-109 IAVMLRQIK
+109 IAAMLRQIK
-118 ALADWYSHCENVETE
+118 GLADWYKHCENIETE

-158 TEISDA
+158 NEIADA
-164 ASPELAAI
+164 ASSELAAI
-172 RRKINK
+172 RRKINR

-188 KMVKNKTTQQ
+188 KMVKSKTTQQ

-213 LPVKSEYRGQVSGLI
+213 LPVKSEHRGQISGLI

-251 IRILE
+251 IRILQ
-256 GKEQEEIERIIRQL
+256 GKEQEEIERIICEL

-277 SEILKENYKVC
+277 ADILAENYKVC

-302 RLKCSLPGITDDG
+302 KLNCSLPEITDDG
-315 VIFLKKAR
+315 KIYLKKAR
-323 HPLLDRNKAVPIDLS
+323 HPLIDKNKAVPIELS
-338 LGEDYQ
+338 LGEEYQ

-368 MVMCG
+368 MTMCG

-380 GSRISLFD
+380 GSRISVFS

-444 AVAIIRRL
+444 AIAVIRRL
-452 MSSGAKV
+452 MENGAKI

-472 IDSPDVENASCEFDI
+472 IDSPSVQNASCEFDI
-487 DTLRPTY
+487 ATLRPTY

-506 FAISESLGMPKDII
+506 FAISESLGMPSDII
-520 DDAKSSVS
+520 EDAKGRVS
-528 EANSRLED
+528 DANTRLEE
-536 VIGKLEAARLELE
+536 VIGKLEASRLELE
-549 HQKDDISRLKA
+549 REKEQITKLRIQA
-560 QTKEHEETIRKEREQ
+560 QEHESAVRKEREEI
-575 LEAAKADEMEK
+575 EAAKSDELEK

-618 KDFSSNVSGMKSR
+618 KDFSSNVSGMKSK
-631 TKQSFNKMYDT
+631 TKQSFNKMFDT
-642 ANPVDGRD
+642 ANPVDKRD

-673 RKGIVS
+673 RKGIIS
-679 GEPDGSDFVFVQ
+679 GEPDGSEFVFVQ

-699 NISRLRLEEPPKV
+699 NISRLRLEEPEKV
-712 TVGNKP
+712 TYNNKNKP
-718 AKKNRNMNKVG
+718 SRKVGRVG
-729 VKAERRGRM
+729 VKAERRGKM
-738 ELDIRGCACNDGVY
+738 ELDIRGSACDDGIY
-752 QLDSFIDQ
+752 ELDAFIDQ

-770 IIHGKGTGLLRSA
+770 IIHGKGTGLLRKA
-783 VHKRLKSHPS
+783 VHQRLRSHPS
-793 VKSFRLG
+793 VKNFRLG
-800 VFGEGEDGVTVAEL
+800 LFGEGEDGVTVVEL